1 MTANP
6 NWKEITANLRPGETA
21 ADRPDL
27 VARVFQAKLQMLL
40 KLLTKDHFLGH
51 AVGWTFVIEFQK
63 RGLPHAHILL
73 IVRSE
78 DKPVTPAMIDEL
90 VSAEI
95 PDPEKHPELYRL
107 VETHMAA

>member
-27 VARVFQAKLQMLL
+27 TARVFNAKLRHLL
-40 KLLTKDHFLGH
+40 KLLTKDNFLGR
-51 AVGWTFVIEFQK
+51 AVGWTFVVEFQK

-73 IVRSE
+73 IVRTC
-78 DKPVTPAMIDEL
+78 DKPVTPEQIDAL

-95 PDPEKHPELYRL
+95 PDPLEQPQLYKL
-107 VETHMAA
+107 VETHMA